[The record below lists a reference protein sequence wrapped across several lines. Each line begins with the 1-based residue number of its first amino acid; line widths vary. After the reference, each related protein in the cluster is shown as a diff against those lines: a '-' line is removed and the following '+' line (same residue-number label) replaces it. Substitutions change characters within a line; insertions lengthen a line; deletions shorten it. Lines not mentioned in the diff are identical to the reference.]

1 MESRGLFLMQSREG
15 EDLVNIPK
23 PNIKAAQTRADAAK
37 AKLDE
42 IAARHKTEIEAAQS
56 ELWAAEATVRRQEA
70 LAKLAKIV
78 ADAPDV
84 LAALK
89 ANKPGDC
96 PNGVA
101 RGLVFRPVRPALYR
115 WTTTGELV
123 RSLITEL
130 EAANATNP

>member
-1 MESRGLFLMQSREG
+1 M
-15 EDLVNIPK
+15 NIPK

-115 WTTTGELV
+115 WTTAGELV

-130 EAANATNP
+130 EANNATNP

>member
-1 MESRGLFLMQSREG
+1 M
-15 EDLVNIPK
+15 NIPK

-42 IAARHKTEIEAAQS
+42 IAARHKTEIEAAHS
-56 ELWAAEATVRRQEA
+56 SLCAAEATVRRQEA
-70 LAKLAKIV
+70 LAKLTKIV

-89 ANKPGDC
+89 ANKPVDC

-101 RGLVFRPVRPALYR
+101 RGLVSRTICPTTHR

-130 EAANATNP
+130 EATNATNP

>member
-42 IAARHKTEIEAAQS
+42 IAARHKTEIEAAHS
-56 ELWAAEATVRRQEA
+56 SLCAAEATVRRQEA

-89 ANKPGDC
+89 ANKPVDC

-101 RGLVFRPVRPALYR
+101 RGLIYR
-115 WTTTGELV
+115 TSHPSKSHWSPTGELV

-130 EAANATNP
+130 EANNATNP